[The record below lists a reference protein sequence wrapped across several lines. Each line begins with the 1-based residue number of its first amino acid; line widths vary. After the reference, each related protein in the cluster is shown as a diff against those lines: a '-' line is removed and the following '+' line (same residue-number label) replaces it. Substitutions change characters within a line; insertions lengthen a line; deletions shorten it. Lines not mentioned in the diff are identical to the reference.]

1 MTLTLERYED
11 SSVHWWLEELEKAID
26 ENKQRE
32 SEGAEASGLDE
43 EQADNDARLA
53 FGYGPDKDHRNGRGW
68 GRRKTD
74 LLGPAQVSFLNR
86 VQESGE
92 VQGRILGSGSSS
104 YTFEHGALTRDKDES
119 S

>member
-1 MTLTLERYED
+1 MKLTLEKYED
-11 SSVHWWLEELEKAID
+11 SSVHWWLKELEKAVD

-32 SEGAEASGLDE
+32 SERKKAARLDE
-43 EQADNDARLA
+43 READYEARLA
-53 FGYGPDKDHRNGRGW
+53 FGYRPDQDSSDGGKR

-74 LLGPAQVSFLNR
+74 REPEGLLPLLNR

-119 S
+119 P

>member
-1 MTLTLERYED
+1 MKLTLEKYED
-11 SSVHWWLEELEKAID
+11 SSVHWWLKELEKAID

-32 SEGAEASGLDE
+32 SERKKAARLDE
-43 EQADNDARLA
+43 READYDARLA
-53 FGYGPDKDHRNGRGW
+53 FGYRPDKDCHDGGVW

-74 LLGPAQVSFLNR
+74 LLGPAQVSFLNS

-92 VQGRILGSGSSS
+92 VLGRILGSGSSS

-119 S
+119 P

>member
-1 MTLTLERYED
+1 MSTYSEQREHAFTTSWLVQLGVRVRED
-11 SSVHWWLEELEKAID
+11 IK
-26 ENKQRE
+26 RE
-32 SEGAEASGLDE
+32 SERKETSGLDE
-43 EQADNDARLA
+43 GETDNEARLA
-53 FGYGPDKDHRNGRGW
+53 FGYRPDKDRRNGRGW